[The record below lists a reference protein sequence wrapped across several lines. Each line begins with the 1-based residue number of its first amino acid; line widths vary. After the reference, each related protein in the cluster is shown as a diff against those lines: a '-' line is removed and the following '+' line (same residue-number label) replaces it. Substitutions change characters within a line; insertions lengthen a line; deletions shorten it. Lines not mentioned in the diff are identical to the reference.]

1 MNLQTMLVG
10 DQILLRGKR
19 RQDRRT
25 EEEQKTT
32 AELNDC
38 VNLVVT
44 NTAGNTRGQIGLD
57 DQHMFLS
64 DQINAVMVIHCAG
77 LPPLHDILPWRP
89 IIQVTAL
96 CLIIALSI
104 KTWVKKY
111 KRSLRTKIWNRITAS
126 VLLSNKRSFEPFCA
140 GSRSVRAHL

>member
-1 MNLQTMLVG
+1 MLVRE
-10 DQILLRGKR
+10 QILLRGKR

-44 NTAGNTRGQIGLD
+44 NTAGNTRGGQIGLV
-57 DQHMFLS
+57 DQHIFLS
-64 DQINAVMVIHCAG
+64 DQTNAVMVIHCAG
-77 LPPLHDILPWRP
+77 LPPLHDVLPWRP

-96 CLIIALSI
+96 YLIIALSI

-111 KRSLRTKIWNRITAS
+111 KRGVRTEI
-126 VLLSNKRSFEPFCA
+126 
-140 GSRSVRAHL
+140 

>member
-1 MNLQTMLVG
+1 MLVR

-25 EEEQKTT
+25 EEEQKRTE

-44 NTAGNTRGQIGLD
+44 NTAGNTRGGQIGLD
-57 DQHMFLS
+57 DQHIFLS
-64 DQINAVMVIHCAG
+64 DQTNAVMVIRCAG
-77 LPPLHDILPWRP
+77 LPPLHDVLPWRP

-96 CLIIALSI
+96 YVIIALSI

-111 KRSLRTKIWNRITAS
+111 KRGVRTKI
-126 VLLSNKRSFEPFCA
+126 
-140 GSRSVRAHL
+140 

>member
-1 MNLQTMLVG
+1 MNLQTMLFG

-44 NTAGNTRGQIGLD
+44 NTAGNTRGGQIGLD

-96 CLIIALSI
+96 YLIIALSI

-111 KRSLRTKIWNRITAS
+111 KRSLRTKI
-126 VLLSNKRSFEPFCA
+126 
-140 GSRSVRAHL
+140 